1 MPRGRDATLTT
12 ERGSMSYSFVI
23 DTFAWVEYLIGS
35 TRGRSARKYIETGK
49 AGTPTIVLVELTKWF
64 LREVEARRRTLIE
77 MNNAFEFI
85 RTSTLV
91 VDLDERLAKAA
102 GETDFV
108 MKKKIRDW
116 PMADSIVY
124 ATAKAAGATVVTGDA
139 HFKLLENVNLL

>member
-1 MPRGRDATLTT
+1 MPRARDTTLTT
-12 ERGSMSYSFVI
+12 ERQSMSYSFVI

-35 TRGRSARKYIETGK
+35 TRGRSAKKYIESGK

-64 LREVEARRRTLIE
+64 LREVEARRRTLME

-85 RTSTLV
+85 RATTLS
-91 VDLDERLAKAA
+91 VDLDERLAKTA

-108 MKKKIRDW
+108 MKKRIQDW

-124 ATAKAAGATVVTGDA
+124 ATAKTAGATVVTGDA
-139 HFKLLENVNLL
+139 HFKLLENVTML

>member
-1 MPRGRDATLTT
+1 MPRGRDTTLTT
-12 ERGSMSYSFVI
+12 ERRSMSYSFVI

-85 RTSTLV
+85 RASTLV

-102 GETDFV
+102 GDTNFVIKKRNQNET
-108 MKKKIRDW
+108 
-116 PMADSIVY
+116 MA
-124 ATAKAAGATVVTGDA
+124 
-139 HFKLLENVNLL
+139 E

>member
-1 MPRGRDATLTT
+1 
-12 ERGSMSYSFVI
+12 MSYSFVI

-35 TRGRSARKYIETGK
+35 TRGRSAKKYIESGK
-49 AGTPTIVLVELTKWF
+49 SGTPTIVLMELTKWF

-85 RTSTLV
+85 RAITLS

-102 GETDFV
+102 GETDFI
-108 MKKKIRDW
+108 MKKRIHDW

-124 ATAKAAGATVVTGDA
+124 ATAKTVGATVVTGDA
-139 HFKLLENVNLL
+139 HFKLLENVTML